1 MEKVIEKIS
10 QYNLFNNLF
19 PGTLFIII
27 INNMFNLDILEY
39 NILIITVMAYFVGIV
54 LSRIGSL
61 IIEPCI
67 KIKCQSY
74 TDYLVAEK
82 NDPMV
87 KQLLQ
92 EKNMYRTIL
101 ALILITLLCK
111 IFQLIS
117 LKVKFNMNIIELI
130 IGVLL
135 LILFIFA
142 LKKQNKYICQRIK
155 NQKN

>member
-39 NILIITVMAYFVGIV
+39 NILIITVMSYFVGIV

-74 TDYLVAEK
+74 KDYLVAEK

-87 KQLLQ
+87 KQ
-92 EKNMYRTIL
+92 
-101 ALILITLLCK
+101 
-111 IFQLIS
+111 
-117 LKVKFNMNIIELI
+117 
-130 IGVLL
+130 
-135 LILFIFA
+135 
-142 LKKQNKYICQRIK
+142 
-155 NQKN
+155 